1 MNYWMLILINME
13 LYDNIDPVIENLP
26 KLVELERQHGKTLDS
41 MEAFISSV
49 KLLYDNSIVTRKVKA
64 LATHLLSP
72 LRPTPVVPSN
82 NHTWAIKNSM
92 LMAQQ
97 LMLVATAYGLSTGPM
112 EGFDERRVS
121 YVLGI
126 PLQRYAIPLII
137 NVGHSIDSDNNDDLS
152 SEYCRI
158 AEIVPKKLRFPVVDI
173 CYLNKYGIK
182 LK

>member
-1 MNYWMLILINME
+1 
-13 LYDNIDPVIENLP
+13 VVENLP
-26 KLVELERQHGKTLDS
+26 KLVELELQHGKTLES
-41 MEAFISSV
+41 MDTMISSV
-49 KLLYDNSIVTRKVKA
+49 KMLFDNSIVIRKAKT

-72 LRPTPVVPSN
+72 LQPTPVVPSS
-82 NHTWAIKNSM
+82 NHTWAVKNSM

-137 NVGHSIDSDNNDDLS
+137 NVGYNVETTSDKGDSDDNVNISND
-152 SEYCRI
+152 YRI
-158 AEIVPKKLRFPVVDI
+158 AENIPKKLRFPVEDI
-173 CYLNKYGIK
+173 CYLNRYGRK
-182 LK
+182 LTE